1 MSGMGNRRRRI
12 AAALAAMTLA
22 VSAVAAL
29 IGNPARAASSTASPA
44 SPASAVTV
52 TPAMFGVNVGTWEQQ
67 LLDPSTVSLLKH
79 LGLGMQRFP
88 NPGGV
93 YNWMSN
99 QALSPTGQWNP
110 QPVSLDRW
118 GQILDASGMQGLYIV
133 PYGFNPAGTAGEPIS
148 DVQNL
153 TRYIVAH
160 HIPVTA
166 MEIGSDEY
174 LGGTINLHQQKT
186 PQRYAQLAA
195 QMAQAIHAIDPAMQV
210 GIDFDLPENPTQPDA
225 NALAWNQAVL
235 SEDAPYVQF
244 VSVHAYPLPVVQDD
258 PHLLQSLHDYI
269 RDDMQFIHDQLNQY
283 AGPNAARLGV
293 WITEYNPYNGASA
306 QSLQPVFEA
315 AAVESLLLW
324 THYGADKVF
333 WWSLHGDAKAP
344 VPTGQAISST
354 YLVTDPHASFG
365 TFALA
370 SEAIPPQ
377 PQPINRLYPA
387 GQGIAQLLQAIGSR
401 ASLTY
406 VPALYSQYHLLG
418 FTLERPHGPL
428 AVLINARSEAQTVTL
443 GDKSWTFSPGQMVMT
458 AGSAEEAAVV
468 GVPPVPPT
476 PGIDS
481 ATWNVASGVLEVQG
495 TGFGSEPTVSAA
507 PSGGVDQPALEVL
520 DQTSGASYGWSFE
533 DHTDWYGLKIL
544 SWSPDDIRLQ
554 FVTSP
559 PAATDALSVRW
570 WHPVAG
576 QALLQAEASVAVNW
590 LGRADAPPAVSQIRW
605 RGPLLLVIQGNH
617 FGPMPRTTPA
627 GGGGVD
633 QGVLAIYDQNTTAS
647 YGWAQGG
654 TVDYYG
660 LKVIQWDPTQITV
673 QFVATPPSTGD
684 TLRIRFPDWTAQQ
697 WTTAVPPA

>member
-1 MSGMGNRRRRI
+1 MSGSLNRRQV
-12 AAALAAMTLA
+12 AAVLAAIALIVAM
-22 VSAVAAL
+22 VAAWL
-29 IGNPARAASSTASPA
+29 GNPLQAATTTSVASSNAG
-44 SPASAVTV
+44 VTIS
-52 TPAMFGVNVGTWEQQ
+52 PAMFGVNVGTWEQQ
-67 LLDPSTVSLLKH
+67 LLDPSTIPTLRQ

-88 NPGGV
+88 NPGGI

-118 GQILDASGMQGLYIV
+118 GKILKASGMQGLYIV
-133 PYGFNPAGTAGEPIS
+133 PYGFDPTGKAGEPIS
-148 DVQNL
+148 DVQSL

-166 MEIGSDEY
+166 MEIGSEEY

-210 GIDFDLPENPTQPDA
+210 GVDFDLPENPTQPDA
-225 NALAWNQAVL
+225 NALAWDQAVL
-235 SEDAPYVQF
+235 SADAPYVQF

-269 RDDMQFIHDQLNQY
+269 RDDMRFIQDQLNQY
-283 AGPNAARLGV
+283 AGPNASHLGI

-315 AAVESLLLW
+315 AATESLLLW
-324 THYGADKVF
+324 TQYGADKVF

-354 YLVTDPHASFG
+354 YLVTDPHANFG
-365 TFALA
+365 TFGLA
-370 SEAIPPQ
+370 SEAIAPQ
-377 PQPINRLYPA
+377 PQPVNRLYPA
-387 GQGIAQLLQAIGSR
+387 GQAIAQLMQAVGPKATLKY
-401 ASLTY
+401 AST
-406 VPALYSQYHLLG
+406 LYSQYHLLG
-418 FTLERPHGPL
+418 FTLERPEGPL

-443 GDKSWTFSPGQMVMT
+443 GDQSWTLSPGQMVMT
-458 AGSAEEAAVV
+458 AGSAEKAAVD
-468 GVPPVPPT
+468 GGSPV
-476 PGIDS
+476 S
-481 ATWNVASGVLEVQG
+481 ATPRLDAATWDVTSGILEVKG
-495 TGFGSEPTVSAA
+495 AGFGPEPSATAA
-507 PSGGVDQPALEVL
+507 PSGGLDQPALEVL
-520 DQTSGASYGWSFE
+520 DQSSGASYGWSFG

-554 FVTSP
+554 FATSP
-559 PAATDALSVRW
+559 PSATDALTVRW
-570 WHPVAG
+570 WQPVAG
-576 QALLQAEASVAVNW
+576 QPLLQTEVPVDAQW
-590 LGRADAPPAVSQIRW
+590 LGGANSPPSVSKISWQ
-605 RGPLLLVIQGNH
+605 GPLTMVLEGHN
-617 FGPMPRTTPA
+617 FGQMPSVVPA

-633 QGVLAIYDQNTTAS
+633 QGILAIYDQRTRAT

-660 LKVIQWDPTQITV
+660 LKIIHWDPTQITV

-684 TLRIRFPDWTAQQ
+684 PLQIRFPDLTAQQ
-697 WTTAVPPA
+697 WTTAVPPS